1 MNQIDALQLN
11 LKELT
16 ANIHF
21 VGLRADIISVLM
33 AAQVCMWDYISIGWH
48 VMEIR
53 MRCVFVGSVTG
64 RTVHSEMSWM
74 NSLEMKE
81 MTVAKDD
88 YMSFMV
94 DSALKIAQVSGLN
107 VLSFMKAASSD
118 LQATLIT
125 DMVEGMKEVYS
136 RLQDKWASISEM
148 GELEKEFEELTKQ
161 TGFTK

>member
-1 MNQIDALQLN
+1 M
-11 LKELT
+11 
-16 ANIHF
+16 
-21 VGLRADIISVLM
+21 
-33 AAQVCMWDYISIGWH
+33 
-48 VMEIR
+48 
-53 MRCVFVGSVTG
+53 GSVTG

-81 MTVAKDD
+81 MTVTKDD

-161 TGFTK
+161 TGFTR

>member
-81 MTVAKDD
+81 MTV
-88 YMSFMV
+88 
-94 DSALKIAQVSGLN
+94 
-107 VLSFMKAASSD
+107 
-118 LQATLIT
+118 T
-125 DMVEGMKEVYS
+125 
-136 RLQDKWASISEM
+136 
-148 GELEKEFEELTKQ
+148 
-161 TGFTK
+161 

>member
-21 VGLRADIISVLM
+21 VGMRADIISVLM

-53 MRCVFVGSVTG
+53 MRCGCVERVTSS
-64 RTVHSEMSWM
+64 TVHSEMSWM

-81 MTVAKDD
+81 MTVTKDD

-107 VLSFMKAASSD
+107 ILSFMKAASSD
-118 LQATLIT
+118 LQGTLIT
-125 DMVEGMKEVYS
+125 EMVKDMREVYS
-136 RLQDKWASISEM
+136 RLQDKWSSVSEM
-148 GELEKEFEELTKQ
+148 EELEREFEELTKQ

>member
-33 AAQVCMWDYISIGWH
+33 ASQVCMWDYISIGWH

-53 MRCVFVGSVTG
+53 LRCGCMGRVMP

-81 MTVAKDD
+81 MTVTKDD

-107 VLSFMKAASSD
+107 IVSFMKAASSD

-125 DMVEGMKEVYS
+125 GMVKDMKEVYS
-136 RLQDKWASISEM
+136 RLQDKWSSVSEM
-148 GELEKEFEELTKQ
+148 EELEKEFEELTKQ